1 MKWDSKENIK
11 EKYMK
16 PTGENRKKIL
26 ITERV

>member
-1 MKWDSKENIK
+1 MKWDSKEDIK